1 MTRLV
6 RFDPFRLMDR
16 WYEAPTPRASWLPRL
31 DLVERDGNW
40 VVRVEAPGLD
50 ADSIDVTVEG
60 ELLTVSGNRSFQHEE
75 REDNYLRKEIFEGSF
90 RRSVRLPE
98 ATNIDDIA
106 ASFKDGILEV
116 SVPRPAEVLPK
127 KVKVEVA

>member
-16 WYEAPTPRASWLPRL
+16 WYDSPTPRTTWLPRL
-31 DLVERDGNW
+31 DLIERDGNW
-40 VVRVEAPGLD
+40 VLRVEAPGLD

-60 ELLTVSGNRSFQHEE
+60 DLLTVSGNRSFESEE
-75 REDNYLRKEIFEGSF
+75 REDSYLRKEIFEGSF
-90 RRSVRLPE
+90 RRSLRLSE
-98 ATNIDDIA
+98 ATNIDEIE

-116 SVPRPAEVLPK
+116 TVPRPAEVLPK